1 MVWTHFDFG
10 LWNFNGGLYS
20 TNDWSVKRGEERQRE
35 LIGMTAEMEA
45 PAEGMASRVG
55 GGNASEGGGD
65 TT

>member
-45 PAEGMASRVG
+45 PSEGMASRVG
-55 GGNASEGGGD
+55 E
-65 TT
+65 